1 MDKWWIAYKKTL
13 DSIRRMCIM
22 SHQECIK
29 ESGISHMLNERGAT
43 VEVLLRILTHSL
55 PENETVKIIDTND
68 DDQSVIFNWRNNG
81 YVLSSFH
88 TPSHDGNKPHLAV
101 GRICSNRF
109 SDDNSHILLEVLMNQ
124 YCTRIHE
131 TSQAS

>member
-1 MDKWWIAYKKTL
+1 
-13 DSIRRMCIM
+13 
-22 SHQECIK
+22 
-29 ESGISHMLNERGAT
+29 MLNERGAT

-55 PENETVKIIDTND
+55 PENETVKIIDTNAD
-68 DDQSVIFNWRNNG
+68 DRSVIFNWRNNG

-88 TPSHDGNKPHLAV
+88 TSAHDGMKPHVAV
-101 GRICSNRF
+101 GRICSSRF